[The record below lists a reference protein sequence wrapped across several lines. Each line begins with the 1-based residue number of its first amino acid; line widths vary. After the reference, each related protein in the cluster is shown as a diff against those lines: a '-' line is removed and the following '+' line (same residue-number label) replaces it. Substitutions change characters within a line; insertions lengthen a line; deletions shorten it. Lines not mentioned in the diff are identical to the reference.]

1 MSDNS
6 LIHVLEAIDSEK
18 IVSQSTGRYANAKK
32 DVRKIL
38 EMAGSEVFSE
48 FSAKLV
54 EEVSKCFF
62 QRRVGPSAGID
73 REKALMAFAST
84 RVDVLPGLW
93 SAFYVAIGLPIEDPL
108 LSQMIN
114 RRVFD
119 DFLIKRQSVS
129 IDSPA
134 VPSVA
139 MSVDEENA
147 VRYAAGFVPF
157 RLIKKFSKLAP
168 NDKHSRFVQCL
179 KSMSAHINHALSRAS
194 FTYSH

>member
-1 MSDNS
+1 MPKKTSGKSWKWQEAKSSRNS
-6 LIHVLEAIDSEK
+6 APNSSKKFRSASSSEES
-18 IVSQSTGRYANAKK
+18 V
-32 DVRKIL
+32 
-38 EMAGSEVFSE
+38 
-48 FSAKLV
+48 
-54 EEVSKCFF
+54 
-62 QRRVGPSAGID
+62 PSAGID

-93 SAFYVAIGLPIEDPL
+93 SAFYVAIGLPFEDPL

>member
-1 MSDNS
+1 MKGSHG
-6 LIHVLEAIDSEK
+6 I
-18 IVSQSTGRYANAKK
+18 RFNAGQRPSWSV
-32 DVRKIL
+32 VR
-38 EMAGSEVFSE
+38 
-48 FSAKLV
+48 
-54 EEVSKCFF
+54 
-62 QRRVGPSAGID
+62 
-73 REKALMAFAST
+73 
-84 RVDVLPGLW
+84 
-93 SAFYVAIGLPIEDPL
+93 FYVAIGLPFEDPL

-134 VPSVA
+134 VPSVG

-168 NDKHSRFVQCL
+168 NDKF
-179 KSMSAHINHALSRAS
+179 
-194 FTYSH
+194 